1 MRRTSSV
8 CRVSQPTPHPTSH
21 PTSVPAGSSSTATKM
36 PINTR
41 AQSGDTD
48 HDSNDIPRRESLHK
62 PTWQYNIP
70 GQSQPSTDATNAP
83 SKSINVTSD
92 SDDEDD
98 EYLRR
103 PSIVKHHHYYQE
115 KEVQQQLQLPTKPL
129 QQLRRTSLHSGVCF
143 KGTKNSGNT
152 KITRHHTIAS
162 ADLKPTADSSLPARR
177 RSSLTQS
184 TRSFGLMMHNTGELS
199 RTCNAH
205 DTTAACPN
213 FSRSM
218 DGATF
223 CRQAGRALMRMVSL
237 GTQPNVHVAPP
248 TSNVK
253 TYADGEE
260 EYDMM
265 GKVIMLGDS
274 GVGKTCLLIRFYDG
288 KYMPHYYI
296 TTVGIDYRNKVV
308 VVDGTRVKLQIWDTA
323 GQERFRSV
331 THTYYRD
338 AHALLLLY
346 DVTNKTTYD
355 NIRAWLGEIRDYT
368 QDDVVIVLIGN
379 KADCSNSE
387 RQVKRE
393 DGERLAREHN
403 VPFMETSAKTGL
415 NVELAFSA
423 VARQLKCRGTVNGDD
438 GKFNVHDYVRDNTQA
453 RTMCAQ
459 CKSM

>member
-8 CRVSQPTPHPTSH
+8 CRVSQPTSHLTSH

-143 KGTKNSGNT
+143 KGTKSSGNT

-265 GKVIMLGDS
+265 GK
-274 GVGKTCLLIRFYDG
+274 
-288 KYMPHYYI
+288 
-296 TTVGIDYRNKVV
+296 NKVV

>member
-1 MRRTSSV
+1 MQRKSAVRR
-8 CRVSQPTPHPTSH
+8 
-21 PTSVPAGSSSTATKM
+21 GSS
-36 PINTR
+36 PIPQQTGISLSPSRKSQNHQLR
-41 AQSGDTD
+41 YESSQND
-48 HDSNDIPRRESLHK
+48 DSDACDNADIPRRESLHK
-62 PTWQYNIP
+62 PTWQHIVP
-70 GQSQPSTDATNAP
+70 GQPLPNSNDTINSNAR
-83 SKSINVTSD
+83 SKSLSIASD
-92 SDDEDD
+92 SDED

-103 PSIVKHHHYYQE
+103 PSVVVHHHYYQE

-129 QQLRRTSLHSGVCF
+129 QQLRRASMHSGVCF
-143 KGTKNSGNT
+143 KSSSSGGSA

-162 ADLKPTADSSLPARR
+162 ADLKMNANNSIPLRRKGSLAHH
-177 RSSLTQS
+177 
-184 TRSFGLMMHNTGELS
+184 TRSFGTVMQNDSAATGGV
-199 RTCNAH
+199 NATIAAFNPPP
-205 DTTAACPN
+205 TT
-213 FSRSM
+213 M

-223 CRQAGRALMRMVSL
+223 CRNAGRALMRMVSL
-237 GTQPNVHVAPP
+237 DTK
-248 TSNVK
+248 SNVK
-253 TYADGEE
+253 MASHASSVNSYTDCAEE
-260 EYDMM
+260 FD
-265 GKVIMLGDS
+265 MLG
-274 GVGKTCLLIRFYDG
+274 K
-288 KYMPHYYI
+288 
-296 TTVGIDYRNKVV
+296 NKVV

-331 THTYYRD
+331 THAYYRD

-355 NIRAWLGEIRDYT
+355 NIRAWLGEIREYA

-438 GKFNVHDYVRDNTQA
+438 GKFNVHDFVRDNTRA

>member
-21 PTSVPAGSSSTATKM
+21 PISVPAGSSSTATKM

-41 AQSGDTD
+41 AQSEDTD
-48 HDSNDIPRRESLHK
+48 HDSADIPRRESLHK

-70 GQSQPSTDATNAP
+70 GQSQPSTDTTNAP
-83 SKSINVTSD
+83 GKSINVTSD

-199 RTCNAH
+199 RTGNAH

-218 DGATF
+218 DSATF

-265 GKVIMLGDS
+265 GK
-274 GVGKTCLLIRFYDG
+274 
-288 KYMPHYYI
+288 
-296 TTVGIDYRNKVV
+296 NKVV

>member
-1 MRRTSSV
+1 MSHIPDDASSMSDDVFEDPETTQRRLEETARYRANYATSGSGFGGGG
-8 CRVSQPTPHPTSH
+8 SSGIG
-21 PTSVPAGSSSTATKM
+21 SSLGGSSSNAYSTGYPGYRPPVKALQM
-36 PINTR
+36 Y
-41 AQSGDTD
+41 ALEDAVFHGD
-48 HDSNDIPRRESLHK
+48 
-62 PTWQYNIP
+62 
-70 GQSQPSTDATNAP
+70 G
-83 SKSINVTSD
+83 
-92 SDDEDD
+92 EDD
-98 EYLRR
+98 EYEDGWRSYR
-103 PSIVKHHHYYQE
+103 YD
-115 KEVQQQLQLPTKPL
+115 EVGMYCQPPQPPFDDTVNHK
-129 QQLRRTSLHSGVCF
+129 
-143 KGTKNSGNT
+143 
-152 KITRHHTIAS
+152 TI
-162 ADLKPTADSSLPARR
+162 L
-177 RSSLTQS
+177 
-184 TRSFGLMMHNTGELS
+184 
-199 RTCNAH
+199 
-205 DTTAACPN
+205 
-213 FSRSM
+213 
-218 DGATF
+218 
-223 CRQAGRALMRMVSL
+223 
-237 GTQPNVHVAPP
+237 
-248 TSNVK
+248 
-253 TYADGEE
+253 
-260 EYDMM
+260 
-265 GKVIMLGDS
+265 LGDS
-274 GVGKTCLLIRFYDG
+274 GVGKTSFLV
-288 KYMPHYYI
+288 KYN
-296 TTVGIDYRNKVV
+296 TGEFRLGSFSATVGIALTNKVV

>member
-1 MRRTSSV
+1 MRRTSSI
-8 CRVSQPTPHPTSH
+8 CRVSHPT
-21 PTSVPAGSSSTATKM
+21 TQPAGSSSTASKT
-36 PINTR
+36 PVNNR
-41 AQSGDTD
+41 AQSTDDTD
-48 HDSNDIPRRESLHK
+48 PHDNTDIPRRESLHK

-70 GQSQPSTDATNAP
+70 GQSQPSADAANAP
-83 SKSINVTSD
+83 SKGINVTSD

-129 QQLRRTSLHSGVCF
+129 QQLRRASLHSGVCF
-143 KGTKNSGNT
+143 NKGAKNSSNT

-162 ADLKPTADSSLPARR
+162 ADLKPSADSTSSPMRR
-177 RSSLTQS
+177 KGSLTHS
-184 TRSFGLMMHNTGELS
+184 TQAFGLMMHNSGGLS
-199 RTCNAH
+199 
-205 DTTAACPN
+205 TTSSNVYNSTATCPN
-213 FSRSM
+213 LSRSM

-223 CRQAGRALMRMVSL
+223 CREAGRALMRMVSL
-237 GTQPNVHVAPP
+237 GTQPNVQVAPP
-248 TSNVK
+248 TSNTR
-253 TYADGEE
+253 TYTNGDE
-260 EYDMM
+260 EYDIM
-265 GKVIMLGDS
+265 GK
-274 GVGKTCLLIRFYDG
+274 
-288 KYMPHYYI
+288 
-296 TTVGIDYRNKVV
+296 NKVV

>member
-1 MRRTSSV
+1 MRRTSSI
-8 CRVSQPTPHPTSH
+8 CRVSHPT
-21 PTSVPAGSSSTATKM
+21 TQPAGSSSTASKT
-36 PINTR
+36 PVNNR
-41 AQSGDTD
+41 AQSTDDTD
-48 HDSNDIPRRESLHK
+48 PHDNTDIPRRESLHK

-70 GQSQPSTDATNAP
+70 GQSQPSADAANAP
-83 SKSINVTSD
+83 SKGINVTSD

-129 QQLRRTSLHSGVCF
+129 QQLRRASLHSGVCF
-143 KGTKNSGNT
+143 NKGAKNSSNT

-162 ADLKPTADSSLPARR
+162 ADLKPSADSTSSPMRR
-177 RSSLTQS
+177 KGSLTHS
-184 TRSFGLMMHNTGELS
+184 TQAFGLMMHNSGGLS
-199 RTCNAH
+199 
-205 DTTAACPN
+205 TTSSNVYNSTATCPN
-213 FSRSM
+213 LSRSM

-223 CRQAGRALMRMVSL
+223 CREAGRALMRMVSL
-237 GTQPNVHVAPP
+237 GTQPNVQVAPP
-248 TSNVK
+248 TSNTR
-253 TYADGEE
+253 TYTNGDE
-260 EYDMM
+260 EYDIM

-288 KYMPHYYI
+288 KYMPHYFI
-296 TTVGIDYRNKVV
+296 TTVGIDFRNKVV